1 MVVFGAGASYD
12 SSTDHLAPLA
22 GEADE
27 LYIRRKDASGFYPR
41 GIRPPLASQLFELR
55 SIFADA
61 AQSLPKC
68 QVPIDDLRHLKPDM
82 SVEQQLEKMREA
94 ALSYPEGQKQ
104 LASIRFYLQWIIR
117 RCQSLWNNEI
127 KSQTTCR
134 VLLGQI
140 DRQLKGEPACFV
152 TFNYDTLLE
161 EAFTSLDIKFESL
174 DDYISRST
182 YKVIKLHGST
192 NWARE
197 LSSPIPVRMGDHV
210 QFANNILASADKLE
224 TSNNY
229 HLIPRDD
236 RSESITSFMKI
247 PGKPDRQAVLP
258 AIAIPLEKK
267 HSYECPTE
275 HAHVL
280 EGCIPKTDKLLIV
293 GWKGAEENFVN
304 LLAKGLKK
312 NIPKMI
318 VSRTPDSAEK
328 IRSSLME
335 SGIDGAHWNVNE
347 GGFAEQVR
355 SGRIENFVRQ
365 V

>member
-1 MVVFGAGASYD
+1 MLMVVFGAGASYD
-12 SSTDHLAPLA
+12 SSTDYSPSEEDTYVSKEKMPVLL
-22 GEADE
+22 
-27 LYIRRKDASGFYPR
+27 R
-41 GIRPPLASQLFELR
+41 GIRPPLANQLFELR

-61 AQSLPKC
+61 AQRLPKC
-68 QVPIDDLRHLKPDM
+68 QIPIDDLRHLKHDM

-104 LASIRFYLQWIIR
+104 LVSIRFYLQWIIR
-117 RCQSLWNNEI
+117 RCQSLWNDAI
-127 KSQTTCR
+127 KSQTTYR
-134 VLLGQI
+134 ALLGQI

-161 EAFTSLDIKFESL
+161 EAFTSLEIKFESL
-174 DDYISRST
+174 DDYISST

-197 LSSPIPVRMGDHV
+197 LSSPMQVTMGDHV
-210 QFANNILASADKLE
+210 QFANNMLMSADKLE

-229 HLIPRDD
+229 HLIPTDY
-236 RSESITSFMKI
+236 ENQSITSFMKI

-275 HAHVL
+275 HVHVL
-280 EGCIPKTDKLLIV
+280 EGCIPKTDKLLMV

-335 SGIDGAHWNVNE
+335 CGIDGAHWNINE
-347 GGFAEQVR
+347 AGFAEQVR
-355 SGRIENFVRQ
+355 SGWMENFVGQ